1 MQESLSRS
9 LFFDKVYRVIIYFC
23 FWFFQLFLQSNCSEK
38 FWKSHRKISM
48 MSSFSVRF
56 TLKVYNKRTP
66 ARTIPCQFWEIFEIS
81 SRTPRGKILRF
92 YHCSQNIDS
101 ISQITL
107 WQLPLRSP
115 TKAIIIWLTK
125 QIKTLYNHWFRAV
138 LYTFAHHAVLYQPF
152 FFMTLC
158 YYHVMYAF

>member
-1 MQESLSRS
+1 MKSRVHNFLLKIFRKAPVQESLSRS

-23 FWFFQLFLQSNCSEK
+23 FWFFQLFLQSSCSEK

-48 MSSFSVRF
+48 MSSFSVR
-56 TLKVYNKRTP
+56 TP
-66 ARTIPCQFWEIFEIS
+66 ARTISCQFWEIFEIS
-81 SRTPRGKILRF
+81 SRTPGAKILRF

-138 LYTFAHHAVLYQPF
+138 L
-152 FFMTLC
+152 
-158 YYHVMYAF
+158 